1 MHPWTLD
8 PDVIH
13 LNHGSFGACPA
24 PVLEEQRR
32 WQRLMES
39 NPVLFFTKTLQPAL
53 DMSRQALA
61 SFIECDVAGLVFV
74 PNATSGINTVL
85 RSLEPALGPGDEIL
99 ITDHTYNA
107 CRNVAE
113 VAALRAG
120 ARLVEVPVPFPL
132 DSMDRYTDAVLA
144 RVSSST
150 RVVMIDAVTSPTA
163 LLVPVTDIVSALEP
177 EITVLVDAA
186 HAPGMI
192 ALDLGN
198 LGASYVVGNC
208 HKWMCAPKGSGFLF
222 ARADKRSGIV
232 PGTVSH
238 GWNTDPS
245 DGAPRL
251 HHLFDWTGTDDPSA
265 RLSVPAAIETIAG
278 FHDHGWDGV
287 MATNRAL
294 AAEGRDTICAALLY
308 HALEFSTQALQAFD
322 PRLHVMQVIARNLV
336 DFHTGMRRFVA
347 ERQDFANPLERKP
360 EFARMP
366 DKAQPVTVCVGI
378 DSLITGAARR
388 LRQQTDFLVIAYGLY
403 LAIAGFRYIAYR
415 KVAGHRRLSLKL
427 Q

>member
-61 SFIECDVAGLVFV
+61 SFIECDAAGLVFV

-85 RSLEPALGPGDEIL
+85 RSLEPALGQGDEIL
-99 ITDHTYNA
+99 VTDHTYNA

-287 MATNRAL
+287 MATNRTL
-294 AAEGRDTICAALLY
+294 AAEGRDTICAALQTEPPPSADTIGAMATFPLPGGRGSARFGELDPLTEQLRDEWSIEVPVFPWRDWPQRLIRISAQLY
-308 HALEFSTQALQAFD
+308 NTKSDYERLAEAL
-322 PRLHVMQVIARNLV
+322 
-336 DFHTGMRRFVA
+336 VA
-347 ERQDFANPLERKP
+347 EI
-360 EFARMP
+360 
-366 DKAQPVTVCVGI
+366 G
-378 DSLITGAARR
+378 
-388 LRQQTDFLVIAYGLY
+388 
-403 LAIAGFRYIAYR
+403 
-415 KVAGHRRLSLKL
+415 
-427 Q
+427 